1 MYTNKYYRKWAP
13 KFEQVQKYLK
23 DMENFRNEIFEIST
37 NHKILIDINKKC
49 NSIYFKWDDQYYRIS
64 THKKPYECDHRINI
78 ITNSRANILKH
89 LKRILGVTNE
99 QI

>member
-13 KFEQVQKYLK
+13 KLDQVQKYLK

-49 NSIYFKWDDQYYRIS
+49 NSIYFNFKGQLYRIS
-64 THKKPYECDHRINI
+64 THQKSYEYEHRINI
-78 ITNSRANILKH
+78 ITNSRKNIIKH